1 MESTMHG
8 SFDRSGTRN
17 RTFLER
23 WGIGFPAFPV
33 LLAVA
38 LIGLAILEPA
48 ASKWISE
55 ATQAE
60 LAGIY
65 VVPQTTPT
73 QLARPSME
81 VRTVRIY

>member
-1 MESTMHG
+1 MHG

-17 RTFLER
+17 RSFTKR

-48 ASKWISE
+48 ASKWISD
-55 ATQAE
+55 AAQAE
-60 LAGIY
+60 FASIY
-65 VVPQTTPT
+65 GMPESTPSQFAQPAT
-73 QLARPSME
+73 ME
-81 VRTVRIY
+81 VRTVSAY